1 MEWATNERDKRAH
14 AVRVIKRG
22 VCGECPSPPWGLAK
36 MRAVQ
41 KTELGNNCGLFSDQ
55 SHLAFSSLT
64 FFTVLNTFLKTLF
77 GVSLRRR
84 ALVFKTN
91 PFFLLGRPIKT
102 LRSKVLFF

>member
-1 MEWATNERDKRAH
+1 MGYKRERQKGACRPSDKT
-14 AVRVIKRG
+14 RG
-22 VCGECPSPPWGLAK
+22 LWRMPSPPWGLAK

-64 FFTVLNTFLKTLF
+64 FFTVLNTHFLFKIF
-77 GVSLRRR
+77 WGVSLRRR
-84 ALVFKTN
+84 ALVLKTN
-91 PFFLLGRPIKT
+91 PFFLLGGPIKT